1 MTSFGVLDN
10 FQSVANAGSEV
21 SKGKGLLWFF
31 MSVVS
36 AISVAYGEEKHHDGE
51 CVVQEN
57 CSWLTTDNFSGML
70 PTVAYFLLIVQ
81 PNYGLTSWHLHEPI
95 TFQ

>member
-10 FQSVANAGSEV
+10 FQSVANTGSEV

-57 CSWLTTDNFSGML
+57 CSWLPGDGQQTTSVACYL
-70 PTVAYFLLIVQ
+70 PW
-81 PNYGLTSWHLHEPI
+81 PTS
-95 TFQ
+95 F